1 MMVIET
7 TFKPI
12 WPVPVQIKV
21 GSGGSKQVK
30 GPDEA
35 LYYLANRW
43 PYTKGNRLEL
53 ARLSCMRMLK
63 RQERC
68 DDARNAFVNA
78 ALEADVLVM

>member
-12 WPVPVQIKV
+12 WPVPVQIRI
-21 GSGGSKQVK
+21 GAGRSKQVK
-30 GPDEA
+30 GPEDA
-35 LYYLANRW
+35 LYYITNRW
-43 PYTKGNRLEL
+43 PSTKGNRLEL

-68 DDARNAFVNA
+68 DDARSAFVSA
-78 ALEADVLVM
+78 ALEANVLVL